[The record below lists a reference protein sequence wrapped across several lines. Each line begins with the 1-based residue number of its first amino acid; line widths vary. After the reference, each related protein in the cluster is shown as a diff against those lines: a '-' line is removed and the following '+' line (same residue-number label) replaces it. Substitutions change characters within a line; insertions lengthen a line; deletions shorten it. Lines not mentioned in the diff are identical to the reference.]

1 MGQRIA
7 GTCYFKVDGEQLEL
21 EGGIEVPLFK
31 TKREA
36 TESISGPTGFF
47 KETDVI
53 PFIKGSFLVPDSFP
67 LSKLE
72 SGTDLTITAELANGM
87 VYTLSGAFIVGDAA
101 LKGDEGKVDLE
112 FNGKK
117 GDFQ

>member
-7 GTCYFKVDGEQLEL
+7 GTCYFKIDGEQLEL
-21 EGGIEVPLFK
+21 EGGIELPLFK
-31 TKREA
+31 TKRESV
-36 TESISGPTGFF
+36 ESISGPTGYF
-47 KETDVI
+47 KESDVV
-53 PFIKGSFLVPDSFP
+53 PFIKGSFLVPSTFP
-67 LSKLE
+67 LSTLE
-72 SGTDLTITAELANGM
+72 SGTEMTITAELANGM

>member
-36 TESISGPTGFF
+36 TESISGPTGFY

-53 PFIKGSFLVPDSFP
+53 PFIKGSFLVPSSFP
-67 LSKLE
+67 LSSWNLE
-72 SGTDLTITAELANGM
+72 PISLSLLSWQTAWCTRYLARSSWVM
-87 VYTLSGAFIVGDAA
+87 PR
-101 LKGDEGKVDLE
+101 
-112 FNGKK
+112 
-117 GDFQ
+117 

>member
-7 GTCYFKVDGEQLEL
+7 GTCYIKVDGEQLEL
-21 EGGIEVPLFK
+21 SGGIEVPLFK

-36 TESISGPTGFF
+36 VESISGPTGYF
-47 KETDVI
+47 KEMDVV
-53 PFIKGSFLVPDSFP
+53 PFVKGSFLVPPSFP

-72 SGTDLTITAELANGM
+72 TGVDMTITTELANGM
-87 VYTLSGAFIVGDAA
+87 VYTLSGAFVVGDAA
-101 LKGDEGKVDLE
+101 LKGDDGVVDLE
-112 FNGKK
+112 FNGKR